1 MLRAERR
8 FSRGLKIRITV
19 AGVSSC
25 IAGFQ
30 EFCHAR
36 ALTLTAHAEATL
48 EGIEAGGSL
57 DETTATV
64 RPGEDTRDVLD
75 KTVGLEVSVD
85 GQTCQKTNLITA
97 DGGREDCEEGGDL
110 GGVEDLLSDGH
121 GGLNG

>member
-8 FSRGLKIRITV
+8 FSSGLKIRITV
-19 AGVSSC
+19 AGVSTC
-25 IAGFQ
+25 FTGFQ

-64 RPGEDTRDVLD
+64 RPGKDTRNVLY
-75 KTVGLEVSVD
+75 KTVGLGSVSNGIAGRIRTLSRPMVVAR
-85 GQTCQKTNLITA
+85 TA
-97 DGGREDCEEGGDL
+97 RK
-110 GGVEDLLSDGH
+110 VEIWGE
-121 GGLNG
+121 